1 MSSKPSSHLH
11 KSTFE
16 ISEQQSLTFEDHI
29 IVADDINTLSSNMD
43 IEEASD
49 DSHNHNHNHNHPNH
63 NDDQTGN
70 TKIKFAVSKRWED
83 AVSSATGTR
92 KKISIQSICTSM
104 FCCCSRQVGSMHF
117 LLESRNGSPIVVA
130 GPYWPCCMFVT
141 LPLIIGLSGLT
152 LYFCILREGSILP
165 QWAAYIYIP
174 LIVLTVCSLFMVS
187 CRNPGLLERR
197 TEQDTA
203 TNSFLWNEQV
213 QSYRPP
219 DALYC
224 RECQVLI
231 EDYDHLCPWTG
242 TGIGGGN
249 MLAFKLF
256 VGMVNVLCYGSIAI
270 AAYVLLTD

>member
-1 MSSKPSSHLH
+1 
-11 KSTFE
+11 
-16 ISEQQSLTFEDHI
+16 
-29 IVADDINTLSSNMD
+29 
-43 IEEASD
+43 
-49 DSHNHNHNHNHPNH
+49 
-63 NDDQTGN
+63 
-70 TKIKFAVSKRWED
+70 
-83 AVSSATGTR
+83 
-92 KKISIQSICTSM
+92 
-104 FCCCSRQVGSMHF
+104 
-117 LLESRNGSPIVVA
+117 
-130 GPYWPCCMFVT
+130 
-141 LPLIIGLSGLT
+141 
-152 LYFCILREGSILP
+152 
-165 QWAAYIYIP
+165 
-174 LIVLTVCSLFMVS
+174 MVS

-249 MLAFKLF
+249 MLAFKFF